1 MAGTICQR
9 LINKVWRRY
18 TNDLEEVENE
28 EGIYVIGKEWEGDVT
43 YWYIGHSND
52 IKRRLQEHKRQS
64 LYIDELIQAEF
75 QENGGANLRIKW
87 VFEPNSRR
95 NEGQYESCLEGKLG
109 YELCGN
115 IKRGNYYQKK
125 KNKLIID
132 SLWIGSTTL

>member
-9 LINKVWRRY
+9 LINKVWRSY
-18 TNDLEEVENE
+18 ANDLEEVENE

-95 NEGQYESCLEGKLG
+95 NEGEYESCLEGKLR

-125 KNKLIID
+125 K
-132 SLWIGSTTL
+132 